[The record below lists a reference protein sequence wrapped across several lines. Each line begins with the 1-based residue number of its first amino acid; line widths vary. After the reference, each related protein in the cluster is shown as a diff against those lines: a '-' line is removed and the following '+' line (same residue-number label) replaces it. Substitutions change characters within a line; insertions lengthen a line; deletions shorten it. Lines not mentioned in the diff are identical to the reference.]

1 MPSVFRFSVPRPRTV
16 PQCGVCHKPVDAF
29 IRDLRLSSCSFTV
42 LCHGQR
48 EVVEVPEAM
57 ARLLT
62 RDPHARVTLGV
73 AFDRPLLSEGG
84 VES

>member
-1 MPSVFRFSVPRPRTV
+1 MSSVIRFSPPPPRAVPE
-16 PQCGVCHKPVDAF
+16 CAVCHRPVDAF
-29 IRDLRLSSCSFTV
+29 IRDHRLSSCSYTA

-48 EVVEVPEAM
+48 ETVEVPESV

-73 AFDRPLLSEGG
+73 AFNRPLLPEGG
-84 VES
+84 S